1 MPLTETIIRNLTT
14 AQSFARG
21 EDYYHS
27 GAVYELQKRGNTI
40 IAEVE
45 GSSYEP
51 YQVTIE
57 LTEDEIISTYCTCP
71 YDWGGDCKHIVA
83 VLLTYLHQSDPITE
97 RPPAEELLANLG
109 EAELRELLT
118 ALLNSEP
125 HLIEWV
131 ETKLAVQSTTKTAPT
146 KVAEE
151 DVIHLSPQHPTP
163 IDPTP
168 FRRQAR
174 QILRSPGGWDY
185 YGAAWDVAS
194 QMSELLNQVMPFL
207 EANDGN
213 NALLVLEAMVE
224 PYINTWYDYDDSDG
238 ELGAVFGEIGPLF
251 TEALLSTDLSSD
263 ERRAWTDK
271 LTVWQGE
278 ISDYG
283 IDEAFDA
290 AIAAAEQG
298 WDYPP
303 LQKVLQGQIT
313 NKGAWE
319 DEAPWY
325 ADDLA
330 VARLNVLE
338 RQGRTTEYLYLAE
351 AEGQTALYLTM
362 LVKVERSEEAVEY
375 GMKYMATTDEALAL
389 AQALRGHNQPLEALK
404 IAEYGLSLEGAVQ
417 TLACWLRD
425 FATEMNQPEIA
436 LKAAQVAFA
445 NSFSLENYQAA
456 EAVAGEKWPAVKAE
470 LLDQLAG
477 ANYAY
482 SRIGIYLYEGMV
494 DEAIKTLDKQ
504 SYIGYYE
511 LEPVVE
517 AAWQSH
523 PDWVIRQC
531 KKQAESIMDSGKSK
545 YYHHAIRWLEKTRRA
560 YLGADRAEEW
570 LTYLEGLISK
580 HTRKYSLRPQLE
592 GLRD

>member
-1 MPLTETIIRNLTT
+1 
-14 AQSFARG
+14 
-21 EDYYHS
+21 
-27 GAVYELQKRGNTI
+27 
-40 IAEVE
+40 
-45 GSSYEP
+45 
-51 YQVTIE
+51 
-57 LTEDEIISTYCTCP
+57 
-71 YDWGGDCKHIVA
+71 
-83 VLLTYLHQSDPITE
+83 
-97 RPPAEELLANLG
+97 
-109 EAELRELLT
+109 
-118 ALLNSEP
+118 
-125 HLIEWV
+125 
-131 ETKLAVQSTTKTAPT
+131 
-146 KVAEE
+146 
-151 DVIHLSPQHPTP
+151 
-163 IDPTP
+163 
-168 FRRQAR
+168 
-174 QILRSPGGWDY
+174 
-185 YGAAWDVAS
+185 
-194 QMSELLNQVMPFL
+194 MSELLNQVMPFL

-224 PYINTWYDYDDSDG
+224 PYIDTWFDYDDSDG

-251 TEALLSTDLSSD
+251 TEALLSADLSSD
-263 ERRAWTDK
+263 ERRAWADK

-303 LQKVLQGQIT
+303 LQKVLQGHIT

-375 GMKYMATTDEALAL
+375 GMKYMAMTDEALVL
-389 AQALRGHNQPLEALK
+389 GQTLREHNHPLEALK

-445 NSFSLENYQAA
+445 DSFSLENYQTT
-456 EAVAGEKWPAVKAE
+456 EAIAGEK
-470 LLDQLAG
+470 
-477 ANYAY
+477 
-482 SRIGIYLYEGMV
+482 
-494 DEAIKTLDKQ
+494 
-504 SYIGYYE
+504 
-511 LEPVVE
+511 
-517 AAWQSH
+517 
-523 PDWVIRQC
+523 
-531 KKQAESIMDSGKSK
+531 
-545 YYHHAIRWLEKTRRA
+545 
-560 YLGADRAEEW
+560 
-570 LTYLEGLISK
+570 
-580 HTRKYSLRPQLE
+580 
-592 GLRD
+592 